1 MFKRLLAC
9 VVMIAALTSAVH
21 AQRFPDRLI
30 RIIVPFTPGGSND
43 IVALELAAG
52 FQERFKQY
60 AVVENR
66 PGGGAIAYTG
76 IAKSPPDGYSLLI
89 APVFPIKAAEFIAC
103 GVPHEPALGV
113 ALRLAEEAWIEAD
126 FPSYPKAVAGIALA
140 ATVAA
145 KA

>member
-30 RIIVPFTPGGSND
+30 RIIMPFTPGGSND

-66 PGGGAIAYTG
+66 PGGGA
-76 IAKSPPDGYSLLI
+76 
-89 APVFPIKAAEFIAC
+89 
-103 GVPHEPALGV
+103 H
-113 ALRLAEEAWIEAD
+113 RLYRD
-126 FPSYPKAVAGIALA
+126 RQ
-140 ATVAA
+140 VAA
-145 KA
+145 RRLQPADRTGVSD